1 MQLSLF
7 PMPADDR
14 DEQIGEKVQADLDY
28 GTERD
33 EPDFPEDA

>member
-7 PMPADDR
+7 PMPSPDR
-14 DEQIGEKVQADLDY
+14 DEQIAEKVQADLDY

-33 EPDFPEDA
+33 GADFPEDE